1 MPLRSLGLSAA
12 AFAAIAAATLTTA
25 PAALAAQ
32 PAPPAASNS
41 TAATSDS
48 PAVTP
53 DKPSAHSHNAYTTSN
68 RPVAREDSPK
78 DGYGSRSY
86 LGKITARTGL
96 LLRDRPT
103 RSSRVV
109 RSEPYGAIVHI
120 FCRTRGGNVNG
131 NTSWYLLTDGTWA
144 WGSAAY
150 IANIGAVPRWC

>member
-12 AFAAIAAATLTTA
+12 AIAAIAAATLTTA
-25 PAALAAQ
+25 PAALAAP
-32 PAPPAASNS
+32 PAPS
-41 TAATSDS
+41 TASDS
-48 PAVTP
+48 PAAVDT
-53 DKPSAHSHNAYTTSN
+53 PSATSN
-68 RPVAREDSPK
+68 RPVAREDSPATEHS
-78 DGYGSRSY
+78 SRSY
-86 LGKITARTGL
+86 LGKVTARTGL
-96 LLRDRPT
+96 LLRDKPT

-109 RSEPYGAIVHI
+109 RSEPYGALVHI

>member
-12 AFAAIAAATLTTA
+12 AIAAIAAATLTTA
-25 PAALAAQ
+25 PAALAAP
-32 PAPPAASNS
+32 PAPS
-41 TAATSDS
+41 TASDS
-48 PAVTP
+48 PAAVDT
-53 DKPSAHSHNAYTTSN
+53 PSATSN
-68 RPVAREDSPK
+68 RPVAREDSPAAEQHS
-78 DGYGSRSY
+78 SRSY
-86 LGKITARTGL
+86 LGKVTARTGL
-96 LLRDRPT
+96 LLRDKPT

-109 RSEPYGAIVHI
+109 RSEPYGALVHI

>member
-12 AFAAIAAATLTTA
+12 AIAAIAAATLTTA
-25 PAALAAQ
+25 PAALAAP
-32 PAPPAASNS
+32 PAPS
-41 TAATSDS
+41 TASDS
-48 PAVTP
+48 PAAVDT
-53 DKPSAHSHNAYTTSN
+53 PSATSN
-68 RPVAREDSPK
+68 RPVAREDSPAMENS
-78 DGYGSRSY
+78 SRGY
-86 LGKITARTGL
+86 LGKVTARTGL
-96 LLRDRPT
+96 LLRDKPT